1 MDKIEAI
8 KSKIDIVS
16 LVSEYVELRKAG
28 RNFKGLSPFKTENT
42 PSFVVSPEKEIAY
55 CFSTNQGGD
64 IFEFYQLVENVSFKE
79 SVRALSEKAGVE
91 LDSDF
96 LKSGISAKDKQAQDD
111 LYDIHNYAAKH
122 FQSNLW
128 KPSDKFASSIMSYLE
143 KRGITHEIIRK
154 YKIGLA
160 SESYDQLGLALLK
173 EGFSKKAIVDSGV
186 CYAKGTDY
194 GKLVDR
200 FRERLIIPI
209 ADSRG
214 RLVAF
219 GGRITKEDQ
228 NPKYLNSPETDIYKK
243 NKVLFG
249 FDLAKDAIR
258 KKDSVIIVEGYF
270 DQIACFQA
278 GFENVVAVSGTALTE
293 QHLRLLGRFTK
304 NIILCFDTDDA
315 GKKAMIRSSELAYE
329 QDFNVKVLK
338 LNGGH
343 KDPAESINAGKGQ
356 FAADLERATDFF
368 DYLLEVYFSGLSL
381 DEKSSPER
389 IQGFIDLAFPII
401 AKIDSVIMKD
411 LVLRKFS
418 GVLEMKVDYLY
429 MELDKFIKSQKRPKK
444 RIAKKLDNAL
454 SRERRMTLE
463 EQMWSY
469 FFLKPESFEELAEQ
483 IYEKSFIWQE
493 KQVYKLFLHYYNEAA
508 LNQLSVDLLKGIDE
522 LYERYSINIL
532 QLETKGDIDV
542 SDEIN
547 RLFERIVSGY
557 VSKRRNQIV
566 LELKKHGSGKVSSE
580 EHIKLLEEFNQLNKI

>member
-8 KSKIDIVS
+8 KAKIDIVS

-28 RNFKGLSPFKTENT
+28 RNYKGLSPFKSENT

-91 LDSDF
+91 LDSEF
-96 LKSGISAKDKQAQDD
+96 LKSGISPKDKQAQDD
-111 LYDIHNYAAKH
+111 LYDIHNFAAKY
-122 FQSNLW
+122 FQSCLW
-128 KPSDKFASSIMSYLE
+128 NPGDETSQKIMTYLE
-143 KRGITHEIIRK
+143 KRGISQETIRK

-160 SESYDQLGLALLK
+160 PESYDGLGLALLK
-173 EGFSKKAIVDSGV
+173 EGFTKKSIVDSGV

-219 GGRITKEDQ
+219 GGRITKKDQ

-243 NKVLFG
+243 NKILFG
-249 FDLAKDAIR
+249 FDLAKDSIR
-258 KKDSVIIVEGYF
+258 KKDSVIVVEGYF

-304 NIILCFDTDDA
+304 NIMLCFDTDEA
-315 GKKAMIRSSELAYE
+315 GKKAMIRSAELGYE
-329 QDFNVKVLK
+329 QDFNVKVLR
-338 LNGGH
+338 LRGGH
-343 KDPAESINAGKGQ
+343 KDPAESINSGKGE
-356 FAADLERATDFF
+356 FERDLENAADFF
-368 DYLLEVYFSGLSL
+368 DYLLENYFSNLSL
-381 DEKSSPER
+381 TEKSSPEK

-401 AKIDSVIMKD
+401 AKIDSVIIKD

-429 MELDKFIKSQKRPKK
+429 VELEKFVKSLRRPKK
-444 RIAKKLDNAL
+444 QVAKKPVNAL
-454 SRERRMTLE
+454 KKERKMTLE

-469 FFLKPESFEELAEQ
+469 FFLKPESFEQLAES

-542 SDEIN
+542 SNEIN
-547 RLFERIVSGY
+547 RLFKRIVSSY

-566 LELKKHGSGKVSSE
+566 LELKKYGSGKVSSE
-580 EHIKLLEEFNQLNKI
+580 EHIRLLEEFNQLNKI